1 MRKKTLNVTNPAR
14 INLANH
20 MWKGFSEIAIF
31 WVKLQ
36 FLEEFLL
43 FLYNFREP
51 KLTGQ
56 VRKSVGRMTW
66 HQEPTKDVTSCDKPG
81 LGANIHRPRDF
92 RMGKPDKAIPYH
104 RIVNT

>member
-1 MRKKTLNVTNPAR
+1 MSQTPRSRNTLQIICGKVFP
-14 INLANH
+14 
-20 MWKGFSEIAIF
+20 KIAIF

-36 FLEEFLL
+36 FQEEFLL

-51 KLTGQ
+51 NVLTGQ

-104 RIVNT
+104 RIVNP

>member
-1 MRKKTLNVTNPAR
+1 
-14 INLANH
+14 

-36 FLEEFLL
+36 FQTEKLL
-43 FLYNFREP
+43 FLYNFRE
-51 KLTGQ
+51 LNITGQ
-56 VRKSVGRMTW
+56 VIKSVGRMTW

-104 RIVNT
+104 HILNP

>member
-1 MRKKTLNVTNPAR
+1 
-14 INLANH
+14 
-20 MWKGFSEIAIF
+20 MWKGFSENRDILGKTSIS
-31 WVKLQ
+31 KK
-36 FLEEFLL
+36 EFLL

-51 KLTGQ
+51 INVLTGQ

-104 RIVNT
+104 HILNP

>member
-1 MRKKTLNVTNPAR
+1 MSQTPQDKILQIICGKVFP
-14 INLANH
+14 
-20 MWKGFSEIAIF
+20 KIAIF

-36 FLEEFLL
+36 FQEEFLL

-51 KLTGQ
+51 NVLTGQ

-81 LGANIHRPRDF
+81 LGANIQRPRDF

-104 RIVNT
+104 HILNS